1 MEDGQPRLILFVR
14 GDSIISGHVVSYIV
28 IFVHDAYNFLTKEK
42 KKKRNVGKRKIF
54 R

>member
-1 MEDGQPRLILFVR
+1 MEDGQPRLIFFVL
-14 GDSIISGHVVSYIV
+14 GDLIISGHVISCIV
-28 IFVHDAYNFLTKEK
+28 IFVHDAYNLAKE

>member
-1 MEDGQPRLILFVR
+1 MEDGQPRLIFFVL
-14 GDSIISGHVVSYIV
+14 DDLIISGHVISCIV
-28 IFVHDAYNFLTKEK
+28 IFVHDAYNFVEK

>member
-1 MEDGQPRLILFVR
+1 MEDGQPRLIFFVL
-14 GDSIISGHVVSYIV
+14 GDLIIFVHVISCIV
-28 IFVHDAYNFLTKEK
+28 IFVHDAYNFGERK